1 METKV
6 SNFKEHIVQILVALI
21 SGMAAVWAVYIQVS
35 DTQRTNEIDKM
46 FAEVKLYQSQDEL
59 QEIQKKLMLIVEDKL
74 TLSDEELTKLSIVNE
89 LKGLEEKLVKVSD
102 QTLALR
108 QAINPLKPDEV
119 LTIARLTDE
128 VKALKADYSNLEKS
142 MKEKHTEFSNSILRE
157 LKSSNDA
164 TNLILV
170 VLIPLL
176 LNFLYTIWKDFKTE
190 RREEPSNNQSQ
201 SDS

>member
-21 SGMAAVWAVYIQVS
+21 SGVAAVWAVYIQVS

-89 LKGLEEKLVKVSD
+89 LKG
-102 QTLALR
+102 
-108 QAINPLKPDEV
+108 
-119 LTIARLTDE
+119 
-128 VKALKADYSNLEKS
+128 
-142 MKEKHTEFSNSILRE
+142 
-157 LKSSNDA
+157 
-164 TNLILV
+164 
-170 VLIPLL
+170 
-176 LNFLYTIWKDFKTE
+176 
-190 RREEPSNNQSQ
+190 
-201 SDS
+201 